1 MWLTPIM
8 YDEAIFTSRAPWLEL
23 VFKLNPFYYI
33 AAGYR
38 DSMMTGNWFFE
49 RPTMT
54 VYFWAVTLILMLIG
68 LSVFR
73 RLRPHF
79 SDVL

>member
-1 MWLTPIM
+1 
-8 YDEAIFTSRAPWLEL
+8 
-23 VFKLNPFYYI
+23 FYYI

-38 DSMMTGNWFFE
+38 DSMITGNWFFE

-54 VYFWAVTLILMLIG
+54 IYFWAVTLIMLIIG
-68 LSVFR
+68 LKVFKKM
-73 RLRPHF
+73 RPHF